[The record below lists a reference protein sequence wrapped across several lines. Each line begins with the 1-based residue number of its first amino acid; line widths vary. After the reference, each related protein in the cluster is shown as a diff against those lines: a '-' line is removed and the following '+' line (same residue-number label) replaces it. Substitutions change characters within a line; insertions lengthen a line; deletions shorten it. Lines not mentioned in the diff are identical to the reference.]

1 VPELPEVETLR
12 RSLVQPLVGRSL
24 GNVTVHRSDLRE
36 PLDGVG
42 LRCLTNR
49 RVLGLR
55 RRAKYLLIDL
65 SGDWILAIHLGMT
78 GQLTLVAKDAPQA
91 KHEHLSLEVG
101 EHRLRFVDARRFG
114 LVLVLRSDELPTDPH
129 FAHLG
134 LEPLT
139 EEFDGDYLRSR
150 ARGRH
155 APVKNF
161 IMDAAIVVGVG
172 NIYASEA
179 LYHAGI
185 HPSRRVHR
193 IAAGRWNRLGQ
204 AIQRVLS
211 EAIDRG
217 GTTFSDFVDGYGR
230 SGGNQ
235 PDLAVYGRSG
245 ETCLSCPEMIRRR
258 VQGGRSTFY
267 CPRCQR

>member
-1 VPELPEVETLR
+1 MPELPEVETLR
-12 RSLVQPLVGRSL
+12 RSLIEPLVGRSL
-24 GNVTVHRSDLRE
+24 GDVTIHRGDLRE
-36 PLDGVG
+36 PVDSTG
-42 LRCLTNR
+42 LQSLAER
-49 RVLGLR
+49 RILALR

-65 SGDWILAIHLGMT
+65 SGEQTLAIHLGMS
-78 GQLTLVAKDAPQA
+78 GQLTLVDRNTPKA
-91 KHEHLSLEVG
+91 KHEHLSVAVG
-101 EHRLRFVDARRFG
+101 EQRLRFVDPRRFG
-114 LVLVLRSDELPTDPH
+114 LVLALRSNDLSTDPH

-139 EEFDGDYLRSR
+139 AEFDGDYLRAR
-150 ARGRH
+150 ARGRRG
-155 APVKNF
+155 PVKSF
-161 IMDAAIVVGVG
+161 IMDAGIVVGVG

-185 HPSRRVHR
+185 HPSRGVHR
-193 IAAGRWNRLGQ
+193 IATTRWNRLGR

-245 ETCLSCPEMIRRR
+245 EPCPGCSETIRRR

-267 CPRCQR
+267 CPKCQR